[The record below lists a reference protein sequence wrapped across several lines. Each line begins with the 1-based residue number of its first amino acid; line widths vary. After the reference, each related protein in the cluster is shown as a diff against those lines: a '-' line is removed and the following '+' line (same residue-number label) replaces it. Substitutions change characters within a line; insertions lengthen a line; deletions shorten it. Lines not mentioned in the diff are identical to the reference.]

1 VRTVPTMDP
10 RPVPPVPR
18 LFRVA
23 VAPVQAFFKLE
34 ASSGI
39 LLALCAVAAMLWAN
53 SPWAHGYEAIF
64 EAPLALGLG
73 EALFH
78 FTVREFINDGLMAI
92 FFFLVGME
100 IKRELATGELRSP
113 SRALLPL
120 IAALGGMVVPA
131 AIYAAFNAGTPAL
144 KGWAIPM
151 ATDIAF
157 AIGCLTLL
165 KGRVSHGL
173 VVFLTALAIF
183 DDIGGILVIALFYG
197 TGLHVSWLL
206 GALGIT
212 LLLAACN
219 HYYVRN
225 GVVYALLGTA
235 LWYALHHGG
244 IHATIAGVITGMMI
258 PARPTRRG
266 REVLQELH
274 GFVDRLLNEP
284 EDEEVRSGQ
293 LLYIEERLEDIEPPL
308 TRFVHLWHG
317 WVGYGIVPLFALA
330 NSGISVRGMHLA
342 DLLAPLPLGVMAG
355 LFVGKQAGILLFT
368 WASVKAG
375 FSEMPG
381 RAGLR
386 QLHGVAVVAG
396 IGFTVALFVAGLAFA
411 NEPHLLAEAK
421 LGILLGSL
429 LSAVVGYLL
438 LRFAPLPPPPEPA
451 PDPRTDAP

>member
-1 VRTVPTMDP
+1 MEP
-10 RPVPPVPR
+10 RPPPPLPR
-18 LFRVA
+18 LFQLA
-23 VAPVQAFFKLE
+23 AAPVQAFLRLE

-53 SPWAHGYEAIF
+53 SPWEGSYTALF
-64 EAPLALGLG
+64 EAPLSLGLG
-73 EALFH
+73 EHTVH
-78 FTVREFINDGLMAI
+78 FTFREFINDGLMAV

-100 IKRELATGELRSP
+100 IKRELATGELRTV

-120 IAALGGMVVPA
+120 VAALGGMVVPA
-131 AIYAAFNAGTPAL
+131 GLYVALTWGTPAA

-197 TGLHVSWLL
+197 SGLHVEWLL
-206 GALGIT
+206 GALGLT
-212 LLLAACN
+212 GVLWGCN
-219 HYYVRN
+219 RYYLRN
-225 GVVYALLGTA
+225 GVVYAVLGTA

-244 IHATIAGVITGMMI
+244 VHATIAGVVTGMMI
-258 PARPTRRG
+258 PARPVRRG
-266 REVLQELH
+266 REVLEDLH
-274 GFVDRLLNEP
+274 GFIGQRLQEP
-284 EDEEVRSGQ
+284 EDEEVRTGQ

-317 WVGYGIVPLFALA
+317 WVGYGIIPLFALA
-330 NSGISVRGMHLA
+330 NSGISVKGMALSE
-342 DLLAPLPLGVMAG
+342 LLHPVPLGVVLG
-355 LFVGKQAGILLFT
+355 LFVGKQVGIFAFT
-368 WASVKAG
+368 WGAVRAG
-375 FSEMPG
+375 LAELPG
-381 RAGLR
+381 RARLS

-396 IGFTVALFVAGLAFA
+396 IGFTVALFVAGLAFPQ
-411 NEPHLLAEAK
+411 EPRLLAEAK

-429 LSAVVGYLL
+429 LSAGVGYSL
-438 LRFAPLPPPPEPA
+438 LRFGPTARPVPPPAESTTEA
-451 PDPRTDAP
+451 T